1 MLSCFAKENFFLLTS
16 PILLLSA
23 GVYQSSL
30 DVEQGRA
37 TVSGFR
43 DQHTVINKLNKAQL
57 WGSSSS
63 MADVVS
69 QIQKLQLNTVQK
81 GLNVQQQLQSMSG
94 KMPFSAAAPEEDPVS
109 VVFNLPRKDK
119 EMQVRENGN
128 GGGGGATSTK
138 ENNNGGGGVHDNSG
152 GGKNGNSG
160 QPQNTK
166 GVAPGAA
173 AAAVG
178 DGPGPLGGMP
188 PLAAGMMRPNMRV
201 GSADF
206 PGMYQMGGGFMDHP
220 HGYNGCMQPGS
231 GNGGASQ
238 GMPAGGMPASGS
250 YQGGASAGRSEPSGP
265 EMRQAAAATGN
276 LLALQQQQQQFY
288 MALMQQLGL
297 GMSSGRMETLLT
309 AMAGRNLMQQQ
320 YYTALVQ
327 QQQQDMTSP
336 WLEMLKD
343 AITAGNLRAQ
353 QQYYTALVQQQQQD
367 MTSPWPEM
375 LKAAITAGNLR
386 AQQQFMAS
394 LQQQQRDV
402 STRQDML
409 QDAMASRNQMA
420 QQYTAVMHQQQGDM
434 SSWLETLL
442 APMASMNQGSGIQ
455 LEKNHGPN
463 RNG

>member
-166 GVAPGAA
+166 GVAPGA

-353 QQYYTALVQQQQQD
+353 QQ
-367 MTSPWPEM
+367 
-375 LKAAITAGNLR
+375 
-386 AQQQFMAS
+386 FMAS

-420 QQYTAVMHQQQGDM
+420 QQYTAAMQQQQRDM
-434 SSWLETLL
+434 SWPETLL
-442 APMASMNQGSGIQ
+442 ATMLSMNQGSGTQ
-455 LEKNHGPN
+455 LEKNFGSN